1 MAGSAARRCIA
12 SSAGSGRW
20 SGCFITSTASWG
32 QGLEINDFPPS
43 VKYLFSK
50 QIVDESTHEILYM
63 DLLLKKRFVA
73 NQKAAFADPAC
84 AFQVNSSLAYY
95 VFTLRNLA
103 TYPHTIRI
111 AALNLGPKILEL
123 AWSTA
128 LAEATDDAELK
139 GVFESQ
145 IVENRSH
152 VNMGRRIVEEFIAKP
167 VDAEFAR
174 WAVGI
179 AKRDYC
185 RYLREVTGRRIRPP
199 AHAATGAA
207 RSGFRLRETSFD
219 RATALVSHIR
229 TEAQKII
236 DEIDCTLE
244 GQRGKVFDWV
254 RQQFVI
260 VPRPFNSCYTRYGFG
275 WTLPSS
281 DDYVNHYY
289 IRRCEITK
297 ELDESDTLEDIKR
310 HYWRL
315 SKLARRFNCVRKILS
330 K

>member
-1 MAGSAARRCIA
+1 MRDLPGKELAQELIGAAQKEARATPMEEVVAAARDGQLDGAATHRLV
-12 SSAGSGRW
+12 GRLW
-20 SGCFITSTASWG
+20 TLERMFYYVYGGWG
-32 QGLEINDFPPS
+32 QGLEMNDFPAS

-50 QIVDESTHEILYM
+50 QIVDESTHEMLYM

-95 VFTLRNLA
+95 VFSLRNLA

-123 AWSTA
+123 AWSEA

-152 VNMGRRIVEEFIAKP
+152 INMGRRIVEEFIFRP
-167 VDAEFAR
+167 VDSELAR

-185 RYLREVTGRRIRPP
+185 RYLREVADIVLDHPLTPPP
-199 AHAATGAA
+199 AP
-207 RSGFRLRETSFD
+207 R
-219 RATALVSHIR
+219 
-229 TEAQKII
+229 
-236 DEIDCTLE
+236 
-244 GQRGKVFDWV
+244 V
-254 RQQFVI
+254 RV
-260 VPRPFNSCYTRYGFG
+260 
-275 WTLPSS
+275 
-281 DDYVNHYY
+281 
-289 IRRCEITK
+289 
-297 ELDESDTLEDIKR
+297 LD
-310 HYWRL
+310 
-315 SKLARRFNCVRKILS
+315 
-330 K
+330 